1 MNEDVL
7 TFDEILEDATY
18 QAEFDK
24 RVQKAIEK
32 SLAAKEN
39 EYKEKEKA
47 LANKEEEIR
56 KNVLEEME
64 AKAKEAEEN
73 AKLTE
78 AEKYKKEL
86 DKLKQDNLSM
96 QNQLSV
102 INKEKK
108 AAAYVKEKGYNPKV
122 LQLMQDRIANIK
134 DVDLED
140 KIDET
145 NTLFSES
152 VSAGLNEKLK
162 ENPDVLLGDKGKKEG
177 PQFDFGFQSIKSE
190 VK

>member
-1 MNEDVL
+1 MDDDVL

-32 SLAAKEN
+32 SMAAKEN
-39 EYKEKEKA
+39 EFREKERA

-64 AKAKEAEEN
+64 AKAKEAE
-73 AKLTE
+73 
-78 AEKYKKEL
+78 
-86 DKLKQDNLSM
+86 DNLSM
-96 QNQLSV
+96 QNQLS
-102 INKEKK
+102 IIAKEKK
-108 AAAYVKEKGYNPKV
+108 AANYVKEKGYDPKV
-122 LQLMQDRIANIK
+122 LKLMQDRIASIK

-162 ENPDVLLGDKGKKEG
+162 ENPDVMLGGKGKKEG
-177 PQFDFGFQSIKSE
+177 PQFDFGFQSIKPE
-190 VK
+190 AK

>member
-1 MNEDVL
+1 MDEDVL

-32 SLAAKEN
+32 TLASKEN
-39 EYKEKEKA
+39 EYKEKERA

-96 QNQLSV
+96 QNQLN
-102 INKEKK
+102 IIAKEKK
-108 AAAYVKEKGYNPKV
+108 AANYVKEKGYNPKV

-162 ENPDVLLGDKGKKEG
+162 ENPDVMLGDKGKKEG
-177 PQFDFGFQSIKSE
+177 PSFDFGFQSIKQDA
-190 VK
+190 K